1 MRFSDYVELDS
12 YIDSLPPPEPRHI
25 RVFRGQYK
33 DHENLKPTGVRT
45 PLRNEGVWR
54 QYCKL
59 LATEMLMRQGL
70 SADEALSQS
79 DLWAY
84 WYYAIV
90 QHYGPGT
97 HLLDVTHSLDVA
109 LWFALHRAITN
120 KRINLQ
126 FQYTNP
132 KSPGPTLDRKDD
144 WTSYEKWRE
153 APGVLYIFDV
163 PVWAPPGLPA
173 HGTLVDL
180 ARAPDV
186 FTTSARIQVQRACL
200 IAADVNDCSGGD
212 LKGCLAH
219 SPIEVEWPMIP
230 CAVAELPESALFPS
244 PKEDE
249 WYARL
254 LFLPVVHQLSHE
266 EPHWRMGHPVPLTL
280 YIEHLEASIYAIQFK
295 PLQPPLLHPWLV
307 LPALKMNLTDAAA
320 HERSARF
327 VSTVPI
333 LLEAPIFALHPEAD
347 DKSWNQEMLVRGLPE
362 NLVGVVDLVSGELA
376 GYGEDFRDVLFELSP
391 LEIVGWTYLLKKGA
405 EMIVQRAVH
414 LVREHELA
422 WRMEVYL
429 QRAPKEQIATHV
441 FAIRFD
447 RSSRRFH
454 IKQSNKWK
462 DISVH
467 KLAAKTLFVALAI
480 LGDLS
485 TDSKSRARAVLKEA
499 PEVVPG
505 WRYFVLR
512 DPETNEVYT
521 RIVPDG

>member
-173 HGTLVDL
+173 HGTL
-180 ARAPDV
+180 
-186 FTTSARIQVQRACL
+186 
-200 IAADVNDCSGGD
+200 
-212 LKGCLAH
+212 
-219 SPIEVEWPMIP
+219 
-230 CAVAELPESALFPS
+230 
-244 PKEDE
+244 
-249 WYARL
+249 
-254 LFLPVVHQLSHE
+254 
-266 EPHWRMGHPVPLTL
+266 
-280 YIEHLEASIYAIQFK
+280 
-295 PLQPPLLHPWLV
+295 
-307 LPALKMNLTDAAA
+307 
-320 HERSARF
+320 
-327 VSTVPI
+327 
-333 LLEAPIFALHPEAD
+333 
-347 DKSWNQEMLVRGLPE
+347 
-362 NLVGVVDLVSGELA
+362 
-376 GYGEDFRDVLFELSP
+376 
-391 LEIVGWTYLLKKGA
+391 
-405 EMIVQRAVH
+405 
-414 LVREHELA
+414 
-422 WRMEVYL
+422 
-429 QRAPKEQIATHV
+429 
-441 FAIRFD
+441 
-447 RSSRRFH
+447 
-454 IKQSNKWK
+454 
-462 DISVH
+462 
-467 KLAAKTLFVALAI
+467 
-480 LGDLS
+480 
-485 TDSKSRARAVLKEA
+485 
-499 PEVVPG
+499 
-505 WRYFVLR
+505 
-512 DPETNEVYT
+512 
-521 RIVPDG
+521 